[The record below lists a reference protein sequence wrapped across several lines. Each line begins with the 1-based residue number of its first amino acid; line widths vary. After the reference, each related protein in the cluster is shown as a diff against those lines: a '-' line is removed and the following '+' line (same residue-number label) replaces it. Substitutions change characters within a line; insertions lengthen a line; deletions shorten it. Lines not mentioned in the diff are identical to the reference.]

1 MTPAKDEYNSLLCLI
16 CDLIGAVTGKR
27 AFSTTDHIQAV
38 KEEWWDGVKDQD
50 LANDTKLWEI
60 LSSQGAFDRRLFL
73 RTKHMFS

>member
-1 MTPAKDEYNSLLCLI
+1 M
-16 CDLIGAVTGKR
+16 IGAVTGKR